1 MALKFDYFSL
11 NQHMTDPEMELY
23 HYNNSDNSFRKV
35 QPHRHNHY
43 EFYFFRSGNAKY
55 IVAGHQYE
63 LLPGDFL
70 VIDPGQLHYPELQ
83 AGSKQQNY
91 ERYVF
96 WVNAEFLA
104 GILDRYPAL
113 RSLWNVKGR
122 TGSALFRPSREA
134 FRMLDLIQQ
143 SLVSAYRAEDDPF
156 RTASLHSIFVELL
169 ITMCRIAE
177 AQSYSVLPQKSLDL
191 YSHIVDYIHSHIREN
206 ITLDVLSEEL
216 YASKSYISRVFRE
229 HLSMSVHQYILRLK
243 TEHILEEAR
252 SGRPVTEAAVDYGFS
267 SYSSFYRYCSKEF
280 GMSPRELL
288 KEENHHDQSIE

>member
-11 NQHMTDPEMELY
+11 NQHMTDPELELY
-23 HYNNSDNSFRKV
+23 HYNNADNSFRKV

-43 EFYFFRSGNAKY
+43 EFYFFRSGDAKY
-55 IVAGHQYE
+55 IVAGRQYE

-70 VIDPGQLHYPELQ
+70 VIDPRQLHYPELQ
-83 AGSKQQNY
+83 AGSKQKNY

-104 GILDRYPAL
+104 GLLKRYPAL
-113 RSLWNVKGR
+113 RALWNVKGR

-134 FRMLDLIQQ
+134 FRMLDIIQQ
-143 SLVSAYRAEDDPF
+143 SLVSTYRAEDDKF
-156 RTASLHSIFVELL
+156 RTASLHSLFIQLL
-169 ITMCRIAE
+169 VAMCRIAE
-177 AQSYSVLPQKSLDL
+177 AQTYSVLPQKSLDL

-206 ITLDVLSEEL
+206 ITLETLSEEL

-243 TEHILEEAR
+243 AEHILEEAR
-252 SGRPVTEAAVDYGFS
+252 AGRPVTEAAVDYGFF

-288 KEENHHDQSIE
+288 KEEPHHDESIE

>member
-11 NQHMTDPEMELY
+11 NQHMTDPELELY
-23 HYNNSDNSFRKV
+23 HYNNADNSFRKV

-43 EFYFFRSGNAKY
+43 EFYFFRSGDAKY
-55 IVAGHQYE
+55 IVAGRQYE

-70 VIDPGQLHYPELQ
+70 VIDPRQLHYPELQ
-83 AGSKQQNY
+83 AGSKQKNY

-104 GILDRYPAL
+104 GLLKRYPAL
-113 RSLWNVKGR
+113 RALWNVKGR

-134 FRMLDLIQQ
+134 FRMLDIIQQ
-143 SLVSAYRAEDDPF
+143 SLVSTYRAEDDKF
-156 RTASLHSIFVELL
+156 RTASLHSLFIQLL
-169 ITMCRIAE
+169 VAMCRIAE
-177 AQSYSVLPQKSLDL
+177 AQTYSVLPQKSLDL

-206 ITLDVLSEEL
+206 ITLETLSEEL

-243 TEHILEEAR
+243 AEHILEEAR
-252 SGRPVTEAAVDYGFS
+252 AGRPVTEAAVDYGFS

-288 KEENHHDQSIE
+288 KEENHHDESIE